1 MASETAQFLGFFHR
15 RRYTAE
21 RVALTEAAAARYGDV
36 ASDDDDDQ
44 QDDEQEE
51 NEVSE
56 QRWDGETRFVAV
68 EDNTVLPRGNGW
80 SVEEEGPAFADEGE
94 ALLDVARL
102 MLGAR
107 GGPGGWG
114 AGQKAGRLDVV
125 ARWVCPKR
133 SVSK

>member
-44 QDDEQEE
+44 QDDEQLQEE
-51 NEVSE
+51 NVLAE

-80 SVEEEGPAFADEGE
+80 SVEEEGP
-94 ALLDVARL
+94 VAVLIDRFCI
-102 MLGAR
+102 R
-107 GGPGGWG
+107 
-114 AGQKAGRLDVV
+114 
-125 ARWVCPKR
+125 
-133 SVSK
+133 

>member
-36 ASDDDDDQ
+36 ASDDEE
-44 QDDEQEE
+44 DDEQEE
-51 NEVSE
+51 NEVAE

-80 SVEEEGPAFADEGE
+80 SVEEEGP
-94 ALLDVARL
+94 VAVLIDRFCI
-102 MLGAR
+102 R
-107 GGPGGWG
+107 
-114 AGQKAGRLDVV
+114 
-125 ARWVCPKR
+125 
-133 SVSK
+133 